1 MSWAS
6 SVAPVRQ
13 RGRRRHGLD
22 HRPAA
27 RRLGQDLQG
36 RGHPRGAAAR
46 PQGRPVT
53 AASVADGSAG
63 PPAPASTSR
72 RSGRR
77 PSPRPP
83 SPLADR
89 ISDPQVAASQA
100 VTERLFGQVPPVHR
114 PVAQP
119 CRLVDLGLFLCSYPW
134 PSPPSCRSGCGAAPR
149 PATAS
154 AASSSWT

>member
-72 RSGRR
+72 RSG
-77 PSPRPP
+77 
-83 SPLADR
+83 
-89 ISDPQVAASQA
+89 AASQA